1 MWESIGTNCF
11 CKMSNW
17 KGDTF
22 MIYLNDGFKGGGTNF
37 PNQNMVVVPETGKAV
52 TWENIKDGK
61 VLEEY
66 MHEGVALEEGK
77 KYIITAWWR
86 ENDWDGA
93 GDEKLYQDSYLI
105 INVSKRPEGFGRT
118 ISEALSSAKIL
129 S

>member
-1 MWESIGTNCF
+1 
-11 CKMSNW
+11 
-17 KGDTF
+17 

-77 KYIITAWWR
+77 IHYYCVVER
-86 ENDWDGA
+86 E
-93 GDEKLYQDSYLI
+93 
-105 INVSKRPEGFGRT
+105 
-118 ISEALSSAKIL
+118 
-129 S
+129 